1 METKRARFN
10 RSERIILKVMIFV
23 ITLVFALL
31 AVESV
36 INMVECEKERI
47 INFT

>member
-10 RSERIILKVMIFV
+10 RSERLLLKVMIVV

-31 AVESV
+31 AVETV
-36 INMVECEKERI
+36 INMVGCEQ
-47 INFT
+47 